1 MKDAEEKLYELGYY
15 VNNQF
20 DGFYGTIAAE
30 YEISDRTGRTVI
42 SHLSEAQVID
52 LANML
57 NK

>member
-1 MKDAEEKLYELGYY
+1 MKEAEKKLYELGYY
-15 VNNQF
+15 VSNQF

-30 YEISDRTGRTVI
+30 YEISDRTGKTVI
-42 SHLSEAQVID
+42 SHLSEAQVVS